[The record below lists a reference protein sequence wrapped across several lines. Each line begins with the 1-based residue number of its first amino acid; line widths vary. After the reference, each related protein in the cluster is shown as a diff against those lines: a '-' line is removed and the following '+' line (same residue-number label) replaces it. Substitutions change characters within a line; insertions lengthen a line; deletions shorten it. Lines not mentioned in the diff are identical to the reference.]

1 MRRVERDDWGRTV
14 PLLECLGLTK
24 KWGALVAVSD
34 VEICVNAGEVV
45 ALIGPNGAGKT
56 TLFNLIAGMLPKSAG
71 TVTFGGQRVE
81 HLPASALTRRG
92 LGRTYQITSL
102 FPDLTV
108 LENARLA
115 VQSRASG
122 RINPWFSRKL
132 LQETT
137 AEAYEWL
144 ERVRLRERADY
155 LAGFLSHGD
164 QRLLEIAVALAT
176 QPRLLLLDEPTQG
189 MSIDETR
196 ATVEML
202 KELLKGNDMAVL
214 LVEHD
219 LEVVFGLA
227 HRIVVLDRGRK
238 IADGAPADVKA
249 DPAVQQAYLG
259 AGHVAD

>member
-1 MRRVERDDWGRTV
+1 M
-14 PLLECLGLTK
+14 TK

-34 VEICVNAGEVV
+34 VDICVSAGEVV

-56 TLFNLIAGMLPKSAG
+56 TLFNLIAGMLIKSAG
-71 TVTFGGQRVE
+71 TVTFDGQRVE

-92 LGRTYQITSL
+92 LGRTYQITAL
-102 FPDLTV
+102 FPELTV
-108 LENARLA
+108 LENVRLA
-115 VQSRASG
+115 VQSRGAG
-122 RINPWFSRKL
+122 RVNPWFSGKL

-137 AEAYEWL
+137 AEAHRWL
-144 ERVRLRERADY
+144 ARVRLQDRASS

-176 QPRLLLLDEPTQG
+176 QPKLLLLDEPTQG
-189 MSIDETR
+189 MSVDETR
-196 ATVEML
+196 GTVDLL

-227 HRIVVLDRGRK
+227 HRIVVLDRGKK

-249 DPAVQQAYLG
+249 DRAVQQAYLG
-259 AGHVAD
+259 ASHVAD